1 MVFGINETYN
11 FIACPKSYYITDQ
24 ILILSGEDLLYM
36 LEQPELSG
44 NIYCSP
50 MLDVNSM
57 GLILDKRK
65 SILESSGVV
74 IQNSDKSRFSLEV
87 PDPLGIGSRFGVPAA
102 VSGHGIGKPSWGSG
116 NY

>member
-1 MVFGINETYN
+1 
-11 FIACPKSYYITDQ
+11 
-24 ILILSGEDLLYM
+24 M

-50 MLDVNSM
+50 MQDVNSM
-57 GLILDKRK
+57 GLILDKKK

-87 PDPLGIGSRFGVPAA
+87 PDPLGIGSRFGTPAA
-102 VSGHGIGKPSWGSG
+102 SVSGPGIGKPAWGSG
-116 NY
+116 KYFIGT